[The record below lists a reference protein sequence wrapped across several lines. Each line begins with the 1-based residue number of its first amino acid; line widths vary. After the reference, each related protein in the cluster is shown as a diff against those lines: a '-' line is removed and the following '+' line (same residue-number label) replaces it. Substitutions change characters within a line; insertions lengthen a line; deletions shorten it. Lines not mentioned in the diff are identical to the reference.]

1 MIELKLIIPIVVASL
16 AIILPLFVIL
26 YLKIKH
32 LNSCNVVLTAN
43 YNRILSQKKSSE
55 VRLGRIGEN
64 MAPFFEA
71 WPFDPNNFKFLGNP
85 VDGISFEPEAIHFM
99 EIKTGKA
106 RLTDS
111 QKNVRRLIKEGKV
124 YFSTFRVDESGCS
137 FKIEED

>member
-1 MIELKLIIPIVVASL
+1 MEYFIA
-16 AIILPLFVIL
+16 VIL
-26 YLKIKH
+26 FMILMLLGYHIIDLKKENKK
-32 LNSCNVVLTAN
+32 LKDN
-43 YNRILSQKKSSE
+43 YDKLLSQKKSSE
-55 VRLGRIGEN
+55 VRLGKIGEN

-85 VDGISFEPEAIHFM
+85 VDGISFEPESIHFM

-137 FKIEED
+137 FKIEEDRI